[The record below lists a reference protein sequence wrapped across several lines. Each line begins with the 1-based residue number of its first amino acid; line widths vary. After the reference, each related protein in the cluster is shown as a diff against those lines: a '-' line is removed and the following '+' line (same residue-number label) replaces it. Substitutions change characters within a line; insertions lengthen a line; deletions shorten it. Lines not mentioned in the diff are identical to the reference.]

1 METTETNK
9 STPNQGVTQPSSQ
22 QVKKTNWTKI
32 GIIALIIAAIA
43 LFIVIIL
50 IAIKPSISGFFVKQQ
65 TIEIY
70 NLTYS
75 LELENGTIISQETE
89 NFEKGMVASSLGFLT
104 NKLDKELTNLSK
116 GETRTIVLEA
126 KDAFGEYD
134 YSKVFNYERIKKEN
148 RTIEINRTNWI
159 AINDFKETFGEEPKP
174 NKTYELEGA
183 PWPYKVIEKN
193 ETHVK
198 ISQEPSLN
206 QEIPFGFF
214 VYKVIEITEL
224 KIKLKV
230 FGNETVIP
238 TRNGNIEIKLTENE
252 IIYTLTP
259 EIGKE
264 VSLED
269 LPKARVTGMNS
280 THLLLDANHPYAGQ
294 KVIVKI
300 IVNEIKLAK
309 KTITGSAAKH
319 IEGAP
324 TLQVFIMS
332 YCPYGLQALKGLL
345 PVWEKFQG
353 KANIELRFVSYIM
366 HGTEEE
372 EENNRMICIREEQY
386 QKLLPYL
393 KCFVESG
400 DSLQCIKKVGI
411 DQNKLESCMTSRASK
426 YMEEDRALNEKYG
439 VRGSPTFVLDGKEI
453 SLYPRS
459 PQNIATTICNAF
471 KTKPSVCSESFS
483 TENPSPGFGYGTS
496 QASGSCG

>member
-300 IVNEIKLAK
+300 TLIEKKTAK
-309 KTITGSAAKH
+309 KENGITGFVTCLERAGFRIYGANWCGWTRKLVDEFGGFDVVKPIY
-319 IEGAP
+319 IE
-324 TLQVFIMS
+324 
-332 YCPYGLQALKGLL
+332 C
-345 PVWEKFQG
+345 
-353 KANIELRFVSYIM
+353 
-366 HGTEEE
+366 TEQQ
-372 EENNRMICIREEQY
+372 RLC
-386 QKLLPYL
+386 
-393 KCFVESG
+393 
-400 DSLQCIKKVGI
+400 
-411 DQNKLESCMTSRASK
+411 
-426 YMEEDRALNEKYG
+426 NEKG
-439 VRGSPTFVLDGKEI
+439 IRGYPTILIKDKPYIGERTFEGFEKATGCKA
-453 SLYPRS
+453 PRQR
-459 PQNIATTICNAF
+459 P
-471 KTKPSVCSESFS
+471 
-483 TENPSPGFGYGTS
+483 
-496 QASGSCG
+496 ASSNVSIGSC